1 MAGTQRLLAITMA
14 AFLANLP
21 GSAKPDV
28 LGIVAQA
35 DHASLGSEAAS
46 EGTSIFDGDKLSTAA
61 GGSMQLLVG
70 EALLYLGDQSS
81 IIVHDESSRATRE
94 FGAELISGTVA
105 LSATARSTGV
115 IVASAA
121 RVRPV
126 AQTRGVVQVRLVAPH
141 ELIVFAR
148 RGSAEI
154 CYRGECET
162 IPDGKSYR
170 VLLNSSDDVPTG
182 VPGAKGSGKTGK
194 ALVLIVVS
202 ATAAGVIAAL
212 WGGGHRGV
220 ESPDH
225 P

>member
-1 MAGTQRLLAITMA
+1 MAGTQRLLAITMT
-14 AFLANLP
+14 AFLTNIP

-35 DHASLGSEAAS
+35 DHANLGSQAAS
-46 EGTSIFDGDKLSTAA
+46 EGTSIFDGDKLSTGAE
-61 GGSMQLLVG
+61 GSMQVVVGDTLV
-70 EALLYLGDQSS
+70 YLADQSS
-81 IIVHDESSRATRE
+81 IIVHDNSSTSAKE
-94 FGAELISGTVA
+94 FEAVLISGTVA
-105 LSATARSTGV
+105 LSATAMNTGA
-115 IVASAA
+115 IVASEA

-126 AQTRGVVQVRLVAPH
+126 TQSRGVVQVRLVAPH
-141 ELIVFAR
+141 ELIVFAPH
-148 RGSAEI
+148 GSAEI

-170 VLLNSSDDVPTG
+170 VLLNSSDG
-182 VPGAKGSGKTGK
+182 VPPGVPRAKGPGRTGK

-202 ATAAGVIAAL
+202 VTVAGVIAAL
-212 WGGGHRGV
+212 WGRSQRGV

>member
-1 MAGTQRLLAITMA
+1 MAGTQRLLAITMT
-14 AFLANLP
+14 AFLANFP

-28 LGIVAQA
+28 LGRIAQA
-35 DHASLGSEAAS
+35 DHASLGSQTAS
-46 EGTSIFDGDKLSTAA
+46 EGTSIFDGDKLSTGAE
-61 GGSMQLLVG
+61 GSMHVVVGDTLV
-70 EALLYLGDQSS
+70 YLADQSS
-81 IIVHDESSRATRE
+81 IIVHDSSSRAAKE
-94 FGAELISGTVA
+94 FEAELISGTVA
-105 LSATARSTGV
+105 LSATALNTSV
-115 IVASAA
+115 IVASEA

-126 AQTRGVVQVRLVAPH
+126 TQSRGVVQVRLVAPH

-170 VLLNSSDDVPTG
+170 VLLNSSDGVPPG
-182 VPGAKGSGKTGK
+182 VPGAKGPGRTGK

-202 ATAAGVIAAL
+202 VTVAGVIAAL
-212 WGGGHRGV
+212 WGRSQRGV

>member
-1 MAGTQRLLAITMA
+1 MAGTQRLLAITMT
-14 AFLANLP
+14 AFLANFP

-35 DHASLGSEAAS
+35 DHASLGSQAAS
-46 EGTSIFDGDKLSTAA
+46 EGTSIFDGDKLSTGAD
-61 GGSMQLLVG
+61 GSMQVVVG
-70 EALLYLGDQSS
+70 EALLYLADQSS
-81 IIVHDESSRATRE
+81 VIVHDESNTATKE
-94 FGAELISGTVA
+94 FEAELISGMVA
-105 LSATARSTGV
+105 LSATVRNSGV
-115 IVASAA
+115 ILASAA

-126 AQTRGVVQVRLVAPH
+126 AETRGVVQVRLVAPH

-154 CYRGECET
+154 CFRGECET
-162 IPDGKSYR
+162 IPDGRSYR
-170 VLLNSSDDVPTG
+170 VLLNSSEEVPRG
-182 VPGAKGSGKTGK
+182 VPGAKGPGRTGK

-212 WGGGHRGV
+212 WGGGQRGV